1 VHAVE
6 RKVFRAMADAEKA
19 AGNKEFQ
26 AQNYPKA
33 IEHFTK
39 AIDLGFKDA
48 HVLYSNRSA
57 CYCGLRQYD
66 DALADASKCIEAKPD
81 WGKGY
86 GRKGAALHGLGRFDQ
101 AIAAYEKGLDVEPA
115 LAMLTKG
122 LDDAKREAERD
133 KGSAGGMG
141 ALGNVFSAPDVIS
154 KIASNPQTASFLA
167 DPSFM
172 MKIQQLQR
180 NPDAIGQH
188 MSDPRILQVM
198 GMLMGVNIQSP
209 DSMGV
214 PPESASPPPKRKEPE
229 PEPEPEVE
237 LTPEEQERKDKKA
250 KADEHKLKGNA
261 AYKAKSFEEAVTHY
275 EAAIAEL
282 PEEMTYYNNLAAVK
296 FEQKEYDACIETC
309 KKAIEVGRSV
319 HADYKLVAKS
329 FARIGNAYKAM
340 GKSPEAIKAFE
351 DSLMED
357 RTDDIEKKLKKLQM
371 EMKKQEKEAYVN
383 PELAEQARQEG
394 NEFFK
399 AGKYVEA
406 LGKYEE
412 AMKRNPKDHV
422 PYSNRAAC
430 YQKLM
435 EWQLALKDADTCIT
449 MEPTFVKGWSR
460 KAGVH
465 YYLKEYHKAMDAYN
479 MIIKLEPDNAEA
491 KAGLD
496 NVVATI
502 NMQSSSGEVDQERQ
516 ARAMADP
523 EIQAI
528 LGDAQMR
535 SILNEMQTDPK
546 KAQAAMNDPSIA
558 AKLQKLIAAGV
569 LQVK

>member
-1 VHAVE
+1 
-6 RKVFRAMADAEKA
+6 MAEEAKA
-19 AGNKEFQ
+19 KGTEAFQ
-26 AQNYPKA
+26 AGRFAEA
-33 IEHFTK
+33 IEHYTK
-39 AIDLGFKDA
+39 AIDLGA
-48 HVLYSNRSA
+48 THVLYSNRSA
-57 CYCGLRQYD
+57 AYGGIGKWEEALK
-66 DALADASKCIEAKPD
+66 DATKCVEMQPD

-86 GRKGAALHGLGRFDQ
+86 GRKGAALHGLGQYDA
-101 AIAAYEKGLDVEPA
+101 AIAAYEKGLTVEPG

-122 LDDAKREAERD
+122 LADAKKEAERD
-133 KGSAGGMG
+133 KGAGG
-141 ALGNVFSAPDVIS
+141 LGGLANIFGAPDVIS

-172 MKIQQLQR
+172 MKIQQIQR
-180 NPDAIGQH
+180 NPDSISMH
-188 MSDPRILQVM
+188 MNDPRILQVM
-198 GMLMGVNIQSP
+198 GVLMGVNIMTP
-209 DSMGV
+209 DSMGDGFGASS
-214 PPESASPPPKRKEPE
+214 SAAPTPPPSRKAPAPA

-237 LTPEEQERKDKKA
+237 LTEEEKATKAKKA
-250 KADEHKLKGNA
+250 AAEAHKLKGND
-261 AYKAKSFEEAVTHY
+261 AYKAKKFEEAITHY

-282 PEEMTYYNNLAAVK
+282 PEEMTYYNNLSAVR
-296 FEQKEYDACIETC
+296 FEQKLYDECITQC
-309 KKAIEVGRSV
+309 KKAIEVGRSAR
-319 HADYKLVAKS
+319 ADYKIVAKA
-329 FARIGNAYKAM
+329 FARMGNAYEKLQ
-340 GKSPEAIKAFE
+340 KLPEAVKAFE

-357 RTDDIEKKLKKLQM
+357 RTDEIEKKLKALQKKL
-371 EMKKQEKEAYVN
+371 KELETHAYIN
-383 PELAEQARQEG
+383 PELAEAARAEG
-394 NEFFK
+394 NELFK
-399 AGKYVEA
+399 AGKFPEA
-406 LGKYEE
+406 IAKYTE

-435 EWQLALKDADTCIT
+435 EWQLALKDAETSIS

-465 YYLKEYHKAMDAYN
+465 FFLKEYHKAMDAYN
-479 MIIKLEPDNAEA
+479 MILKLEPDNAAA

-502 NMQSSSGEVDQERQ
+502 NMQASSGEVDKERQ

-535 SILNEMQTDPK
+535 SILGEMQTDPK
-546 KAQAAMNDPSIA
+546 KAQAAMQDPVIS

-569 LQVK
+569 LQVR